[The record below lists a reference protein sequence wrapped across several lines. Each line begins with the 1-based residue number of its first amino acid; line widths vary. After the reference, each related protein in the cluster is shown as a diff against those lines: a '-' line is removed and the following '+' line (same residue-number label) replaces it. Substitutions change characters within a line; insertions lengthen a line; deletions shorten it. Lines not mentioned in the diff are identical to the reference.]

1 MIASPSAGSGNP
13 ASNRPWLDGLRLIRG
28 VLFWGL
34 YPLGFIDQFA
44 NVDRF
49 SLLVMRSPGQQMVA
63 EFMQLI

>member
-1 MIASPSAGSGNP
+1 MIASASAGSGNP
-13 ASNRPWLDGLRLIRG
+13 ASNRPWLDGIRLIGG

-44 NVDRF
+44 NVNRI
-49 SLLVMRSPGQQMVA
+49 SLLLMPSPGQQMVA